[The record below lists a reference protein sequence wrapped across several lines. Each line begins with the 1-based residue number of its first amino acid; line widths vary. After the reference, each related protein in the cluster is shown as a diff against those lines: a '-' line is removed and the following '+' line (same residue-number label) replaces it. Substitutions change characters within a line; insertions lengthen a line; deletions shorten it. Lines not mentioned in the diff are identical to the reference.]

1 MSITVDR
8 LVELALEMENGDPI
22 DWGMIPV
29 KEEDAY
35 RKMAEQV
42 VEMMKSYNPADRQTI
57 ALAAITKLLVENFV
71 LNYQLASG
79 LSKAV

>member
-1 MSITVDR
+1 MNVKQ
-8 LVELALEMENGDPI
+8 LAELAREIENGDPI

-35 RKMAEQV
+35 LKMAEQV
-42 VEMMKSYNPADRQTI
+42 IEMMKAHNPVDRQNI

-71 LNYQLASG
+71 LNYQLIG
-79 LSKAV
+79 NDYRLM

>member
-1 MSITVDR
+1 MN
-8 LVELALEMENGDPI
+8 VEQLAQLAREVENGDPI

-29 KEEDAY
+29 REEDAY
-35 RKMAEQV
+35 LKMAEQV
-42 VEMMKSYNPADRQTI
+42 LEMMKSYNPADRQHV

>member
-1 MSITVDR
+1 MSVTIEQ
-8 LVELALEMENGDPI
+8 LVVLARDIENGDPI

-35 RKMAEQV
+35 QKMAEQV
-42 VEMMKSYNPADRQTI
+42 LEMMKNYNPADRQTI

-71 LNYQLASG
+71 LNYQLTS
-79 LSKAV
+79 SH